1 MVVTSLNKE
10 QSRGIDMYGIENA
23 IQLMRRTSDNYW
35 IGLKTSKVYSIKGR
49 IRLGEIHEPLMVLRY
64 NESDYSLRNI
74 WNRNNEV
81 YEWIPFHKVY
91 GGFKIY
97 TTKYDNKYFVKIYS
111 PDKSYEV
118 YHVRSL
124 DDATVEKLV
133 KSSL

>member
-1 MVVTSLNKE
+1 MK
-10 QSRGIDMYGIENA
+10 QIEKA
-23 IQLMRRTSDNYW
+23 IKLMRQSESNVW
-35 IGLKTSKVYSIKGR
+35 IDLTTGEILNFYQ
-49 IRLGEIHEPLMVLRY
+49 RLGRKNVMVLRPS
-64 NESDYSLRNI
+64 ETDETLRNV
-74 WNRNNEV
+74 WLRNNEV

-133 KSSL
+133 KNSL